1 MGFTLA
7 GLLLLSVAP
16 SFGWLLVAAVLVGTG
31 SSVFHPESSRVARM
45 ASGGRHGLAQ
55 SLFQVGGNV
64 GSALGPLLAA
74 LFIIPHGQR
83 SVAWFSLAALFGI
96 VVLTGIGRWYSA
108 NRARLKPRGDG
119 VTVELPRKRAGRAG
133 GAGRA
138 GVLKYFYLASLN
150 SYFTFYLI
158 DKFGLST
165 REAQLY
171 LFLFLA
177 AVAVGTVVGGPVGDR
192 IGRKIVI
199 WVSILGVAPFTLM
212 LPHANLFWTAV
223 LVVII
228 GAVLASAFSA
238 IVVYA
243 QELVPGKVGM
253 IAGLFFGLS
262 FGMGGLG
269 AAALGR
275 LADATSIGYVYQV
288 CAYLPLLGV
297 VAILLPKMGQ
307 ARLRGVAASGPA
319 APGPLAISGH
329 AAQLR
334 AGRFDADD
342 LAAVAMMDDGD
353 AGAAQLLQLRGRD
366 GEAARQ
372 LGVADGGRPAA
383 AVLAGEAPVVVERP
397 GHQRRAVGQ
406 RQRGVAHRVLA
417 VGRNTAHSEVSG
429 RRRPAQDGEDAGA
442 EQIDEGEPA
451 SGREQQ
457 VEQVAGAGPA
467 RGDDHDASL
476 DLMPRSGLVQRARRT
491 CLRSMT
497 LGKLTSVVSRL
508 TIQ

>member
-31 SSVFHPESSRVARM
+31 SSVFHPESRAWR
-45 ASGGRHGLAQ
+45 AWPRAAATAWRNR
-55 SLFQVGGNV
+55 LFQVGGNV

-108 NRARLKPRGDG
+108 NRARLKPARARRRDG
-119 VTVELPRKRAGRAG
+119 GAAAQARAGRAG

-138 GVLKYFYLASLN
+138 GVLRYFYLASPN

-228 GAVLASAFSA
+228 GAVLAPAFSA
-238 IVVYA
+238 IVV
-243 QELVPGKVGM
+243 M
-253 IAGLFFGLS
+253 
-262 FGMGGLG
+262 
-269 AAALGR
+269 
-275 LADATSIGYVYQV
+275 
-288 CAYLPLLGV
+288 
-297 VAILLPKMGQ
+297 
-307 ARLRGVAASGPA
+307 
-319 APGPLAISGH
+319 
-329 AAQLR
+329 
-334 AGRFDADD
+334 
-342 LAAVAMMDDGD
+342 
-353 AGAAQLLQLRGRD
+353 
-366 GEAARQ
+366 
-372 LGVADGGRPAA
+372 
-383 AVLAGEAPVVVERP
+383 
-397 GHQRRAVGQ
+397 RR
-406 RQRGVAHRVLA
+406 
-417 VGRNTAHSEVSG
+417 SWC
-429 RRRPAQDGEDAGA
+429 
-442 EQIDEGEPA
+442 
-451 SGREQQ
+451 
-457 VEQVAGAGPA
+457 
-467 RGDDHDASL
+467 
-476 DLMPRSGLVQRARRT
+476 RAR
-491 CLRSMT
+491 SA
-497 LGKLTSVVSRL
+497 
-508 TIQ
+508 